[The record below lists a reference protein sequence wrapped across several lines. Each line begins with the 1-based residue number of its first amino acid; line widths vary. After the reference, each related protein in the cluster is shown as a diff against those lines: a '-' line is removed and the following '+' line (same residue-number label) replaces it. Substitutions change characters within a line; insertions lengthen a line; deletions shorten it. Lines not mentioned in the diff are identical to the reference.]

1 MILLL
6 IWWKE
11 SVLVEMTAQRT
22 VEKTALRM
30 VVEKV
35 SLKVKWTAV
44 TTEYSMDS
52 LKVALME

>member
-22 VEKTALRM
+22 VEKTALTM

-35 SLKVKWTAV
+35 ALKVKWTTV
-44 TTEYSMDS
+44 TTECSMD
-52 LKVALME
+52 